1 MVRTNKDASREQLM
15 EWGLLKNSDDRQN
28 DPESNIQQS
37 EQSASESP
45 ENTFETEE
53 STREDED
60 TDYNVYDLVEL
71 EELFCES
78 QNIADLIVDSEDEEG
93 HAVEESP
100 KRRKSPRKKQPIKK
114 S

>member
-1 MVRTNKDASREQLM
+1 MVRTNKDASRKQLM

-28 DPESNIQQS
+28 DPESNSQQS
-37 EQSASESP
+37 EQSASV
-45 ENTFETEE
+45 NTFETIE
-53 STREDED
+53 STREDVD
-60 TDYNVYDLVEL
+60 TDYNRYDLVEL

-114 S
+114 C

>member
-1 MVRTNKDASREQLM
+1 MVRTNKDASRKQLM

-28 DPESNIQQS
+28 DPESNSQQS
-37 EQSASESP
+37 EQSASL
-45 ENTFETEE
+45 NTFETVE
-53 STREDED
+53 STREDVD
-60 TDYNVYDLVEL
+60 TDYNGYDLVEL

-114 S
+114 C

>member
-1 MVRTNKDASREQLM
+1 MVRTNKNASREQLM

-28 DPESNIQQS
+28 DSESNSQQS
-37 EQSASESP
+37 EQSASV
-45 ENTFETEE
+45 NTFETDE
-53 STREDED
+53 STREDVD
-60 TDYNVYDLVEL
+60 TDYNVHDLVEL

-93 HAVEESP
+93 NAVEESP

-114 S
+114 C

>member
-1 MVRTNKDASREQLM
+1 M
-15 EWGLLKNSDDRQN
+15 
-28 DPESNIQQS
+28 
-37 EQSASESP
+37 
-45 ENTFETEE
+45 
-53 STREDED
+53 
-60 TDYNVYDLVEL
+60 YDLVEL

-114 S
+114 C

>member
-1 MVRTNKDASREQLM
+1 MVRTSRDASREQLM

-28 DPESNIQQS
+28 DPESNSQQS
-37 EQSASESP
+37 EHSASVNS
-45 ENTFETEE
+45 FETE
-53 STREDED
+53 STREDVD

-114 S
+114 C